1 MLVAPLLHVVAYL
14 RMTTPLSGFKHSE
27 NPLRRRWAYCW
38 LVLTLFASGCSQ
50 SPNAAAPQ
58 GGGAL
63 PVKVQEAKA
72 VSVNDTSDYVAT
84 LKSRDS
90 AVIMPQVEGQ
100 IVQILRHS
108 GDQVSTGTPLMQI
121 DPLKQQ
127 ATVKSQEDTRA
138 AAQANLQ
145 YAQQQYDRSSGL
157 YAAGVV
163 SKQELD
169 QTKSALD
176 AAKAQVQALDANV
189 REQQVQ
195 LRYYTVTAPWSGI
208 VGDIPVHVGDRVTTS
223 TTLTTVD
230 KPGSLEVYVYVPI
243 ERASQLKMNMPVQVL
258 DGSGNAIA
266 HSRISFISPQVDN
279 TTQTVLAKARIE
291 NSKDKLRQLQFMRA
305 RVVWGTQQSPVV
317 PVLAVSR
324 IGGQYFAFVAERD
337 AKSGSYV
344 AHQKPLK
351 VAQMVDNNYVVLE
364 GVHPGDKVIVSGT
377 QFLIDGTPVIP
388 Q

>member
-14 RMTTPLSGFKHSE
+14 HMTTPLSGFKHSE

-38 LVLTLFASGCSQ
+38 LVVTLFASGCSR

-100 IVQILRHS
+100 IVQIFRHS

-145 YAQQQYDRSSGL
+145 YAQQQYDRASGL

-195 LRYYTVTAPWSGI
+195 LRYYTVTAPW
-208 VGDIPVHVGDRVTTS
+208 
-223 TTLTTVD
+223 
-230 KPGSLEVYVYVPI
+230 
-243 ERASQLKMNMPVQVL
+243 
-258 DGSGNAIA
+258 
-266 HSRISFISPQVDN
+266 
-279 TTQTVLAKARIE
+279 
-291 NSKDKLRQLQFMRA
+291 
-305 RVVWGTQQSPVV
+305 
-317 PVLAVSR
+317 
-324 IGGQYFAFVAERD
+324 
-337 AKSGSYV
+337 
-344 AHQKPLK
+344 
-351 VAQMVDNNYVVLE
+351 
-364 GVHPGDKVIVSGT
+364 
-377 QFLIDGTPVIP
+377 
-388 Q
+388 